1 MSELRKT
8 VARFRDA
15 MHAEGERSASPSLQA
30 ILHREGAA
38 KGIRLRWV
46 VAAVAVILTLGAIP
60 VYQQEQKQREAAQD
74 ESDRVLM
81 EQVNAGLS
89 RSVSPAM
96 EPLMGGN

>member
-1 MSELRKT
+1 MNDFRHALGK
-8 VARFRDA
+8 FRDA
-15 MHAEGERSASPSLQA
+15 MHAEGERSVSPNLQA
-30 ILHREGAA
+30 ILHREHAA

-46 VAAVAVILTLGAIP
+46 VAVVAVMLTLGAIP

-96 EPLMGGN
+96 EPLWGGN